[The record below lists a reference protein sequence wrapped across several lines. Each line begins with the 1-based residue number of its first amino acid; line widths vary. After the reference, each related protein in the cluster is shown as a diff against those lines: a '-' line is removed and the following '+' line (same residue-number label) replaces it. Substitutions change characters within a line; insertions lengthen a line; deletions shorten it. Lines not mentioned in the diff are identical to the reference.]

1 MLVPAPRPAY
11 TLAPGVGPLDPGQQE
26 ALEACLAALTGRVS
40 GVVVTAAGTTLSHHV
55 IELMT
60 PAGALLVLERVHDDE
75 VAATLA
81 LTGGDGLD

>member
-1 MLVPAPRPAY
+1 VLVPAPRPAY
-11 TLAPGVGPLDPGQQE
+11 TLAPGVGPLDAGQQD
-26 ALEACLAALTGRVS
+26 ALDASLEALTGHVG

-60 PAGALLVLERVHDDE
+60 PAGALLVLERIPDE

-81 LTGGDGLD
+81 LTGGGGLD